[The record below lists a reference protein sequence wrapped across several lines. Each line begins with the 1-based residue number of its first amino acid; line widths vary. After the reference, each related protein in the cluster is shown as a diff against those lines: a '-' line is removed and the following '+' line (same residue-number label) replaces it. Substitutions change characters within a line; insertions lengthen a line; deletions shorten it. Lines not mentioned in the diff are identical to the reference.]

1 MNFICK
7 KNKKISKFEK
17 KIMFKE
23 LNFELVKKFDIV
35 ELDKFYKQFRD
46 YMLTCRL
53 LFTNPSFYSTLK
65 FIQLDQTLNKYELA
79 YKEIIWIHEHYN
91 YIEELRLVEN
101 DLNNL
106 VILGY
111 NFGFVS
117 KIQFELVKKII
128 HIVPNIFYTDNVF
141 VHLYPDKS
149 NIKFPTQNQLDYYFD
164 IIEIIILKMYI
175 CTKNKINKKK
185 LCIEMLLE
193 DNKYISLISKLKN
206 KLKFDTS

>member
-128 HIVPNIFYTDNVF
+128 H
-141 VHLYPDKS
+141 S
-149 NIKFPTQNQLDYYFD
+149 
-164 IIEIIILKMYI
+164 YI
-175 CTKNKINKKK
+175 
-185 LCIEMLLE
+185 
-193 DNKYISLISKLKN
+193 
-206 KLKFDTS
+206 